1 MNRSA
6 GASRAEQK
14 SFVDELEAGVSFLNR
29 PRIVTPSCLVL
40 DVSLPDPNGLEL
52 RSSSLPIG

>member
-29 PRIVTPSCLVL
+29 PRIVAPSCPVL
-40 DVSLPDPNGLEL
+40 DVSF
-52 RSSSLPIG
+52 S